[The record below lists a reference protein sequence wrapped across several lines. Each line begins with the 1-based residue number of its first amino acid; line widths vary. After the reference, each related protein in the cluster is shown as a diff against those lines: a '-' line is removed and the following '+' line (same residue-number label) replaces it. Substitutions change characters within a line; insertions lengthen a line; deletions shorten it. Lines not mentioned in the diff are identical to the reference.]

1 MVLRVK
7 IFMSIQALPD
17 LRQPMTETV
26 GNEDATTKVEEE
38 GKRNIFQ
45 FLFLFFHNY
54 RIGSV
59 NTGEVKPKNV
69 NLFASSLSV
78 SLTFLITVG
87 EGIQKQD

>member
-17 LRQPMTETV
+17 LWQPMTETV

-38 GKRNIFQ
+38 GKINIFQ

-59 NTGEVKPKNV
+59 NTGEVKPKI
-69 NLFASSLSV
+69 LTCLPASLPI
-78 SLTFLITVG
+78 SLTFLITV
-87 EGIQKQD
+87 